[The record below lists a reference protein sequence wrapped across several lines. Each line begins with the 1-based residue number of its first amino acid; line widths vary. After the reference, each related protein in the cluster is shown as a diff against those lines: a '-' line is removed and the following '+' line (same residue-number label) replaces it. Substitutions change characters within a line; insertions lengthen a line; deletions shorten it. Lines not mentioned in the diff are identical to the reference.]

1 MCVCYYTAARQTAGR
16 IYNWLRREIRER
28 LIQQRID
35 LIERQGQQQTQGR
48 KIKKGR
54 RDEYKTEKPKE
65 MDRWNGKGM
74 KGMKSSATPF
84 ERRENPP
91 IAKSSAAAA
100 AAAARRRS
108 SLRLARRRPK
118 TFNQIDRQVADQIM
132 SRVSPASFDSPP
144 FLPPLHGCCCHN
156 TTTTT
161 MAPSLPYLAAP
172 SLSIRLSFIS
182 QRDGRAEK
190 ADRWG
195 PTERERKDKE
205 SIREIDSGGPN
216 HQMGGGRNIK
226 KKKKKNRRRRRLL
239 IEEVIDQALDCR
251 EFRSLSLSVCC

>member
-1 MCVCYYTAARQTAGR
+1 MYGILWSFRRAVLYRRKKKTFFCASATTAARQKAGR

-35 LIERQGQQQTQGR
+35 SIEGQGLQQTRGR
-48 KIKKGR
+48 KK
-54 RDEYKTEKPKE
+54 EKE
-65 MDRWNGKGM
+65 EET
-74 KGMKSSATPF
+74 ST
-84 ERRENPP
+84 
-91 IAKSSAAAA
+91 
-100 AAAARRRS
+100 RRRS
-108 SLRLARRRPK
+108 RKRWIDGMAKEWNHLPLHSRGEKILRLPRALPPLLLVVVLRFGWRVAGQRRSIKSIDKSLIRLCLGCRRPLL
-118 TFNQIDRQVADQIM
+118 T
-132 SRVSPASFDSPP
+132 PPP

-195 PTERERKDKE
+195 RTERER
-205 SIREIDSGGPN
+205 
-216 HQMGGGRNIK
+216 
-226 KKKKKNRRRRRLL
+226 
-239 IEEVIDQALDCR
+239 
-251 EFRSLSLSVCC
+251 

>member
-1 MCVCYYTAARQTAGR
+1 MAKTGNKGAIDSTTNRFDRKAGSTTNTRQKKR
-16 IYNWLRREIRER
+16 
-28 LIQQRID
+28 
-35 LIERQGQQQTQGR
+35 
-48 KIKKGR
+48 KKGR

-100 AAAARRRS
+100 AAAARRRRS

-161 MAPSLPYLAAP
+161 MAPSLSYLAAP

-195 PTERERKDKE
+195 PTERER
-205 SIREIDSGGPN
+205 
-216 HQMGGGRNIK
+216 
-226 KKKKKNRRRRRLL
+226 
-239 IEEVIDQALDCR
+239 EER
-251 EFRSLSLSVCC
+251 

>member
-1 MCVCYYTAARQTAGR
+1 MAKTGNKGAIDSTTNRFDRRAGSTTNTRQKKR
-16 IYNWLRREIRER
+16 
-28 LIQQRID
+28 
-35 LIERQGQQQTQGR
+35 
-48 KIKKGR
+48 KGR

-100 AAAARRRS
+100 ARRRS

-132 SRVSPASFDSPP
+132 SRVSPASFDSPPP

-195 PTERERKDKE
+195 RTERER
-205 SIREIDSGGPN
+205 
-216 HQMGGGRNIK
+216 
-226 KKKKKNRRRRRLL
+226 
-239 IEEVIDQALDCR
+239 
-251 EFRSLSLSVCC
+251 